1 MLIVALCVSCQK
13 QTERYDGN
21 TPLCVECS
29 DARARSR
36 TPLSHH
42 AIYAA
47 LQQDVTEAEER
58 AKAANAAFREVMQ
71 DIPSSL
77 PHPDGTQRV
86 LNVCRLLSAARREM
100 TEADSR
106 LNDFLLDGTVPAHL
120 KR

>member
-1 MLIVALCVSCQK
+1 MALCAYCQNV
-13 QTERYDGN
+13 TELYDGGIPVCGACAGLHAAK
-21 TPLCVECS
+21 PLP
-29 DARARSR
+29 
-36 TPLSHH
+36 PLSHH

-47 LQQDVTEAEER
+47 LQQDVTAAEER
-58 AKAANAAFREVMQ
+58 ANAANAAFREVMQ

-100 TEADSR
+100 TDADSR
-106 LNDFLLDGTVPAHL
+106 LNDFLVHGTVPAHL

>member
-1 MLIVALCVSCQK
+1 MALCAYCRK
-13 QTERYDGN
+13 ETELYDGGM
-21 TPLCVECS
+21 PICVECS
-29 DARARSR
+29 KPQ

-47 LQQDVTEAEER
+47 LQQDVAGAEER
-58 AKAANAAFREVMQ
+58 ANAANAAFREVMK
-71 DIPSSL
+71 DIPSNL

-106 LNDFLLDGTVPAHL
+106 LNDFLVHGTVPAHL